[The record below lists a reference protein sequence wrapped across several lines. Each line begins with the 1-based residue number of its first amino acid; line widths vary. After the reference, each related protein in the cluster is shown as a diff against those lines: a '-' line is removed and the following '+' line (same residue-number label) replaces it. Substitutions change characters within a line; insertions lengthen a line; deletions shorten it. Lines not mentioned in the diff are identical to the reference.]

1 MRLSRVLTSAAV
13 ATSLVSA
20 PVVAQAAM
28 AERSVAAIEGESLN
42 GDNTGFIIP
51 VVVLVAIIFA
61 VLAFDDDDDDLPN
74 SP

>member
-28 AERSVAAIEGESLN
+28 AERSVATIEGESLN